1 LLYQKSARGHYI
13 NAILKD
19 SCTRARKYNI
29 FSFKYIMIVCVSSKN
44 HRIGML
50 FLQKLSRRLFFLKS
64 VQNTLLLKVLL
75 LRHHLQ
81 YKICLPHH
89 WNVLF
94 LSTIILISNRF
105 SYLNRKTAESRPD
118 SSTSYQM
125 EVLFFTSLQIRV
137 NVRLCYCCVV
147 DELKTC
153 VLVKSSV
160 ELRT

>member
-1 LLYQKSARGHYI
+1 
-13 NAILKD
+13 
-19 SCTRARKYNI
+19 
-29 FSFKYIMIVCVSSKN
+29 
-44 HRIGML
+44 ML

-81 YKICLPHH
+81 YKIGLPHH
-89 WNVLF
+89 WNVF
-94 LSTIILISNRF
+94 VFINYIILSNRF
-105 SYLNRKTAESRPD
+105 SYLNRKTAESRPV

-125 EVLFFTSLQIRV
+125 EVFFTSLQIRV